1 MKRFLP
7 RCSALA
13 ILIAGL
19 LMTAAPSSAHP
30 SIDIVA
36 SNGKLVPSTIT
47 LHVGEKRE
55 LRLISSGGVYTVES
69 KQLGVARTTIN
80 PTDWISINVTPP
92 KIGVYGLHCACG
104 AGHENVTLTV
114 RVVP

>member
-1 MKRFLP
+1 MKRLLP

-19 LMTAAPSSAHP
+19 LVTAAPSSAHP

-36 SNGKLVPSTIT
+36 SKGKLVPSTIT
-47 LHVGEKRE
+47 LHVGERRE
-55 LRLISSGGVYTVES
+55 LRLITNGGDYTVES
-69 KQLGVARTTIN
+69 KQLGVPLTTIK
-80 PTDWISINVTPP
+80 PTGWIRINVTPK

-104 AGHENVTLTV
+104 AGHENVILTV
-114 RVVP
+114 KVVP